1 MGKVTVED
9 GEKTVYRYDAS
20 ASTFKKAALV
30 LIALAAGMLIVAIFW
45 FTNFEGIQ

>member
-20 ASTFKKAALV
+20 ASTFKRAALLLV
-30 LIALAAGMLIVAIFW
+30 ALAVGMIIVAIVW
-45 FTNFEGIQ
+45 FLNFEGV

>member
-20 ASTFKKAALV
+20 AKTFKNAAFL
-30 LIALAAGMLIVAIFW
+30 LFALAGGMIVVAIIW
-45 FTNFEGIQ
+45 FTNF